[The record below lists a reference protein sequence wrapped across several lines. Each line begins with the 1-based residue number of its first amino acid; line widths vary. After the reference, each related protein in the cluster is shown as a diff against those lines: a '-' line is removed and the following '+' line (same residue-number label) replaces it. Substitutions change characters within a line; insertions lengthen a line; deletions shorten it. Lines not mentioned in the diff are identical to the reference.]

1 MWALMVLSCG
11 TETSM
16 LKRERGH
23 KLASK
28 GKPDPVREK
37 LRGLETQG
45 SEGHE
50 RQLEKDSGPQVQR

>member
-1 MWALMVLSCG
+1 
-11 TETSM
+11 M
-16 LKRERGH
+16 LKCERGH